1 MVPRLI
7 VALDFDSAEKALAFT
22 DCVDPTLCALKVGS
36 ELFTAAGPKLVE
48 ALVLRQFRV
57 FLDLKW
63 HDIPNT
69 VASACRVAASLGVW
83 MVNVHASGGLPMLM
97 AAREALSGRDA
108 PLLIAVTVLTSFD
121 EAQLKATGCA
131 TNLTQQVLTLASL
144 ARDAGLD
151 GVVSSALEAQSIK
164 SACGSSFITVTPGIR
179 LPEDEASD
187 QRRIMTPE
195 AAIAAGSDY
204 LVMGRS
210 ITRSENPTLVLE
222 KLRDITNTP

>member
-1 MVPRLI
+1 MSRLI
-7 VALDFDSAEKALAFT
+7 VALDFDSAQRALAFT

-48 ALVLRQFRV
+48 ALVQRQFRV

-83 MVNVHASGGLPMLM
+83 MVNVHASGGLSMLM

-131 TNLTQQVLTLASL
+131 TSLTQQVLTLACL

-164 SACGSSFITVTPGIR
+164 SACGASFITVTPGIR
-179 LPEDEASD
+179 LPQDDASD
-187 QRRIMTPE
+187 QRRIMTPD
-195 AAIAAGSDY
+195 AAVAAGSDY

-210 ITRSENPTLVLE
+210 ITRSENPGLVLE
-222 KLRDITNTP
+222 KLLEITNAP